1 MPIFQFIEEFCSL
14 CRNWSHLYLCLK
26 DFRRMKLHANQQLS
40 RCFYLLLTRWLTLCS
55 AQKFWTQAVWYFH
68 WRQAGSK
75 TLAFWQNTVDIQSC
89 SYHNWELA
97 ISCPDG
103 EQIVSC
109 CLKRRLV
116 SPLVYSKV
124 PRWGEDMHYFTSLT
138 TLLEMSSLETYG
150 LYLQKWNNRDEKY
163 SLNSLE
169 TIDLVY
175 CWSQFILRGWPSQI
189 CL

>member
-1 MPIFQFIEEFCSL
+1 MPTFQFIEEFCSL

-26 DFRRMKLHANQQLS
+26 DFRRMKLHANQQLA

-68 WRQAGSK
+68 WRQAESK

-124 PRWGEDMHYFTSLT
+124 PRWGEDMHYFTSLI

-150 LYLQKWNNRDEKY
+150 LYLQKRNNRDEEY